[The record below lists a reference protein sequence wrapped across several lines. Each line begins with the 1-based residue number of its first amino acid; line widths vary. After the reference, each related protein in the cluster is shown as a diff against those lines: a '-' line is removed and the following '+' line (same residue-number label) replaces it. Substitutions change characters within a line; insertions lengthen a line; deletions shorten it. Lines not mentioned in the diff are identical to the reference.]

1 MNKEAASHMGA
12 LHLGSALEKAGGY
25 DFEVQFSQL
34 QSAP

>member
-1 MNKEAASHMGA
+1 MRPFHFV
-12 LHLGSALEKAGGY
+12 SALEKAGGY